1 MKLSLQY
8 KLCLCYNT
16 YMKDSFRVAR
26 FLAIRAIKN
35 SSKWTTGL
43 IIFVMVLTFLNL
55 VVVSGILV
63 GLIQGSETAFRE
75 RFIGDLAATK
85 LDKKSYVEN
94 ADQIIKIVANDGR
107 VTSYSAKY
115 NVRGTL
121 EANYKIR
128 RSDEVANKRSIGIY
142 GVDISR
148 EDQTSHLCSAL
159 IEGDC
164 LLPADAS
171 KYILIGKNITDKY
184 SVVGDADPSVL
195 RGVETGSKLR
205 LTVGEVSNEYVVK
218 GIYKMK
224 AGELD
229 QNVYMIDS
237 ELRRIAGLTVDQI
250 AMISIRVKDGQEADV
265 KQVLVNNGF
274 DRYAKIE
281 TFGEAT
287 PEFVK
292 NMKQLFGLLGN
303 FFGSIAIVV
312 AAITL
317 YIVIFINA
325 LNKKKQIGILKG
337 IGIKESAIEMSYV
350 LQAIFYGLI
359 GSGLGVLITFTL
371 LKPAFAA
378 HPIDFPFSDGV
389 LVADFSTTMI
399 RVAVLMVVTV
409 IAGYIPARMIV
420 KKNTLNAILGR

>member
-1 MKLSLQY
+1 MQ
-8 KLCLCYNT
+8 
-16 YMKDSFRVAR
+16 DSFRVAR
-26 FLAIRAIKN
+26 FLAIRAIRN

-75 RFIGDLAATK
+75 RFIGDLGISK

-94 ADQIIKIVANDGR
+94 ADSIVNIIANDSR
-107 VTSYSAKY
+107 VTSYSIKY
-115 NVRGTL
+115 NARGKL
-121 EANYKIR
+121 EANYRTR
-128 RSDEVANKRSIGIY
+128 RSDEVANIRSIGIY
-142 GVDISR
+142 GVDIAN
-148 EDQTSHLCSAL
+148 EDKTSHICSTL
-159 IEGDC
+159 LEGEC
-164 LLPADAS
+164 LLPQDAS

-184 SVVGDADPSVL
+184 SVVGDADPTVL
-195 RGVETGSKLR
+195 RGVETGTKLR
-205 LTVGEVSNEYVVK
+205 VTIGNISNEYIVK

-237 ELRRIAGLTVDQI
+237 ELRRIAGLTNDQI
-250 AMISIRVKDGQEADV
+250 SLISVRVKDGGEADV
-265 KQVLVNNGF
+265 KNTLINNGF

-281 TFGEAT
+281 TFSEGT

-292 NMKQLFGLLGN
+292 NMKSLFGLLGN
-303 FFGSIAIVV
+303 FFGSIAIIV

-337 IGIKESAIEMSYV
+337 IGIKEGAIEMSYV

-359 GSGLGVLITFTL
+359 GSSLGVLITFTV
-371 LKPAFAA
+371 LKPAFAT
-378 HPIDFPFSDGV
+378 HPIDFPFSDGI
-389 LVADFSTTMI
+389 LVAEWGTTMI
-399 RVAVLMVVTV
+399 RVGILLLVTV

-420 KKNTLNAILGR
+420 KKNTLNSILGR

>member
-1 MKLSLQY
+1 MSIKVLDIKMNSSKWTDSL
-8 KLCLCYNT
+8 
-16 YMKDSFRVAR
+16 RVAR

-75 RFIGDLAATK
+75 RFIGDLGISK

-94 ADQIIKIVANDGR
+94 ADAIVNIIANDSR
-107 VTSYSAKY
+107 VTSYSIKY
-115 NVRGTL
+115 NARGKL
-121 EANYKIR
+121 EANYRTR
-128 RSDEVANKRSIGIY
+128 RSDEVANIRNIGIY
-142 GVDISR
+142 GVNIAN
-148 EDQTSHLCSAL
+148 EDKTSHICSTLLEGECL
-159 IEGDC
+159 I
-164 LLPADAS
+164 PPDAS

-205 LTVGEVSNEYVVK
+205 LSIGNVSNEYIVK

-224 AGELD
+224 VGELD

-237 ELRRIAGLTVDQI
+237 ELRRIAGLTTDQVSL
-250 AMISIRVKDGQEADV
+250 ISVRVKDGAEAEV
-265 KQVLVNNGF
+265 KNTLVNNGF
-274 DRYAKIE
+274 DRYVKIQ
-281 TFGEAT
+281 TFAEGT

-292 NMKQLFGLLGN
+292 NMKSLFSILGN
-303 FFGSIAIVV
+303 LFGSIAIVV

-337 IGIKESAIEMSYV
+337 IGIKEGAIEMSYV
-350 LQAIFYGLI
+350 MQAMFYGLI
-359 GSGLGVLITFTL
+359 GSGLGVLITFAVM
-371 LKPAFAA
+371 KPAFAA
-378 HPIDFPFSDGV
+378 HPIDFPFSDV
-389 LVADFSTTMI
+389 ILVAEWGTTMI
-399 RVAVLMVVTV
+399 RVGILLVITI

>member
-1 MKLSLQY
+1 MSIKVLDIKMNSSKWTDSL
-8 KLCLCYNT
+8 
-16 YMKDSFRVAR
+16 RVAR

-75 RFIGDLAATK
+75 RFIGDLGISK

-94 ADQIIKIVANDGR
+94 ADAIVNIIANDSR
-107 VTSYSAKY
+107 VTSYSIKY
-115 NVRGTL
+115 NARGKL
-121 EANYKIR
+121 EANYRTR
-128 RSDEVANKRSIGIY
+128 RSDEVANIRNIGIY
-142 GVDISR
+142 GVNIAN
-148 EDQTSHLCSAL
+148 EDKTSHICSTLLEGECL
-159 IEGDC
+159 I
-164 LLPADAS
+164 PPDAS

-205 LTVGEVSNEYVVK
+205 LSIGNVSNEYIVK

-224 AGELD
+224 VGELD

-237 ELRRIAGLTVDQI
+237 ELRRIAGLTTDQVSL
-250 AMISIRVKDGQEADV
+250 ISVRVKDGAEAEV
-265 KQVLVNNGF
+265 KNTLVNNGF
-274 DRYAKIE
+274 DRYAKIQ
-281 TFGEAT
+281 TFAEGT

-292 NMKQLFGLLGN
+292 NMKSLFGLLGN

-337 IGIKESAIEMSYV
+337 IGIKEGAIEMSYV
-350 LQAIFYGLI
+350 MQAMFYGLI
-359 GSGLGVLITFTL
+359 GSGLGVLITFAVM
-371 LKPAFAA
+371 KPAFAA
-378 HPIDFPFSDGV
+378 HPIDFPFSDV
-389 LVADFSTTMI
+389 ILVAEWGTTMI
-399 RVAVLMVVTV
+399 RVGILLVITI

>member
-1 MKLSLQY
+1 MSIKVLDIKMNSSKWTDSL
-8 KLCLCYNT
+8 
-16 YMKDSFRVAR
+16 RVAR

-63 GLIQGSETAFRE
+63 GLIQGSESAFRE
-75 RFIGDLAATK
+75 RFIGDLGISK

-94 ADQIIKIVANDGR
+94 ADAIVNIIANDSR
-107 VTSYSAKY
+107 VTSYSIKY
-115 NVRGTL
+115 NARGKL
-121 EANYKIR
+121 EANYRTR
-128 RSDEVANKRSIGIY
+128 RSDEVANIRNIGIY
-142 GVDISR
+142 GVNIAN
-148 EDQTSHLCSAL
+148 EDKTSHICSTLLEGECL
-159 IEGDC
+159 I
-164 LLPADAS
+164 PPDAS

-205 LTVGEVSNEYVVK
+205 LSIGNVSNEYIVK

-237 ELRRIAGLTVDQI
+237 ELRRIAGLTTDQVSL
-250 AMISIRVKDGQEADV
+250 ISVRVKDGAEAEV
-265 KQVLVNNGF
+265 KNTLVNNGF
-274 DRYAKIE
+274 DRYAKIQ
-281 TFGEAT
+281 TFAEGT

-292 NMKQLFGLLGN
+292 NMKSLFGLLGN

-337 IGIKESAIEMSYV
+337 IGIKEGAIEMSYV
-350 LQAIFYGLI
+350 MQAMFYGLI
-359 GSGLGVLITFTL
+359 GSGLGVLITFAVM
-371 LKPAFAA
+371 KPAFAA
-378 HPIDFPFSDGV
+378 HPIDFPFSDGI
-389 LVADFSTTMI
+389 LVAEWGTTMI
-399 RVAVLMVVTV
+399 RVGILLVITI

>member
-1 MKLSLQY
+1 MSIKISDIKMNSSKWTDSL
-8 KLCLCYNT
+8 
-16 YMKDSFRVAR
+16 RVAR

-75 RFIGDLAATK
+75 RFIGDLGISK

-94 ADQIIKIVANDGR
+94 ADAIVNIIANDSR
-107 VTSYSAKY
+107 VTSYSVKY
-115 NVRGTL
+115 NARGKL
-121 EANYKIR
+121 EANYRTR
-128 RSDEVANKRSIGIY
+128 RSDEIANIRNIGIY
-142 GVDISR
+142 GVNIAN
-148 EDQTSHLCSAL
+148 EDKTSHICSTLLEGECL
-159 IEGDC
+159 I
-164 LLPADAS
+164 PSDAS

-184 SVVGDADPSVL
+184 SVVGNADTSVL
-195 RGVETGSKLR
+195 RGVETGSRLR
-205 LTVGEVSNEYVVK
+205 LSVGDVNNEYIVK

-229 QNVYMIDS
+229 QNVYMVDS
-237 ELRRIAGLTVDQI
+237 ELRRIAGLTTDQVSL
-250 AMISIRVKDGQEADV
+250 ISVRVKNGAEADM
-265 KQVLVNNGF
+265 KNTLVNNGF

-281 TFGEAT
+281 TFAEGT

-292 NMKQLFGLLGN
+292 NMKSLFGLLGN

-337 IGIKESAIEMSYV
+337 IGIKEGAIEMSYV
-350 LQAIFYGLI
+350 MQAIFYGLI
-359 GSGLGVLITFTL
+359 GSGLGVLITFAVM
-371 LKPAFAA
+371 KPAFAA
-378 HPIDFPFSDGV
+378 HPIDFPFSDGI
-389 LVADFSTTMI
+389 LVAEWGTTMI
-399 RVAVLMVVTV
+399 RVGILLVITV

>member
-1 MKLSLQY
+1 MTEEDRNHLAKGNIRDILS
-8 KLCLCYNT
+8 
-16 YMKDSFRVAR
+16 VAT
-26 FLAIRAIKN
+26 FLAIRAIRN
-35 SSKWTTGL
+35 SSRWTTGL

-55 VVVSGILV
+55 IVVSGILV

-75 RFIGDLAATK
+75 RFIGDLGISK
-85 LDKKSYVEN
+85 LDKKTYVEN
-94 ADQIIKIVANDGR
+94 ADQILKILNNDNR
-107 VTSYSAKY
+107 VTAVSVKY
-115 NVRGTL
+115 QARGTL
-121 EANYKIR
+121 EANYKTR

-142 GVDISR
+142 GVNIQD
-148 EDQTSHLCSAL
+148 EDGTSHICSTL
-159 IEGDC
+159 LEGEC
-164 LLPADAS
+164 LTREDAS

-184 SVVGDADPSVL
+184 SVVSDADPTVL
-195 RGVETGSKLR
+195 RGVESGSRLR
-205 LTVGEVSNEYVVK
+205 VGVGDVTNEYIVK
-218 GIYKMK
+218 GVYKMK

-229 QNVYMIDS
+229 QNIYMIDS
-237 ELRRIAGLTVDQI
+237 ELRRLAQLTNDQVSLISVRVAGGQESD
-250 AMISIRVKDGQEADV
+250 VKD
-265 KQVLVNNGF
+265 LLINNGM

-281 TFGEAT
+281 TFAEGT

-292 NMKQLFGLLGN
+292 NMKALFGLLGN

-337 IGIKESAIEMSYV
+337 IGIKESAIELSYV
-350 LQAIFYGLI
+350 MQAIFYGLI
-359 GSGLGVLITFTL
+359 GSTLGVLITFLL
-371 LKPAFAA
+371 LKPAFAK
-378 HPIDFPFSDGV
+378 HPIDFPFSDGI

-399 RVAVLMVVTV
+399 RVGILLIVTV

>member
-1 MKLSLQY
+1 
-8 KLCLCYNT
+8 
-16 YMKDSFRVAR
+16 MKDILNNKGTNNKSNFWDSLRVAQ
-26 FLAIRAIKN
+26 FLAARAIKN

-75 RFIGDLAATK
+75 RFIGDLGISK
-85 LDKKSYVEN
+85 LDNKSYVEN
-94 ADQIIKIVANDGR
+94 ADAMINIVSNDSL
-107 VTSYSAKY
+107 VSSYSVKY
-115 NVRGTL
+115 NARGKL
-121 EANYKIR
+121 EANYRTR
-128 RSDEVANKRSIGIY
+128 RSDEVANIRSVGIY
-142 GVDISR
+142 GVDIIK
-148 EDQTSHLCSAL
+148 EDKTSHICSTL
-159 IEGDC
+159 LEGDC
-164 LLPADAS
+164 LQKEDAS

-184 SVVGDADPSVL
+184 SVVGDADPTVL
-195 RGVETGSKLR
+195 RGVQTGSKLR
-205 LTVGEVSNEYVVK
+205 LSVGDIKNEYIVK

-237 ELRRIAGLTVDQI
+237 ELRRMAELTNNQI
-250 AMISIRVKDGQEADV
+250 SLISVRVKDGREADV
-265 KQVLVNNGF
+265 KNVLINNGF

-281 TFGEAT
+281 TFAEGT

-292 NMKQLFGLLGN
+292 NMKALFGLLGN

-350 LQAIFYGLI
+350 IQAIFYGLI
-359 GSGLGVLITFTL
+359 GSSVGVLITFAL
-371 LKPAFAA
+371 LKPAFQK
-378 HPIDFPFSDGV
+378 HPIDFPFSDGI

-399 RVAVLMVVTV
+399 RVGILLTVTI